1 MGKDTSAHA
10 SDETF
15 DEFLADQG
23 ILEPCEEDALEE
35 IVADQDRMLS

>member
-1 MGKDTSAHA
+1 MEKDASARV

-23 ILEPCEEDALEE
+23 ILEPCEDDALEQ
-35 IVADQDRMLS
+35 IVADQTRALP